1 MLIDKLEPSK
11 LERRIVNLETTIQR
25 ILALNEKQHEDYKAE
40 IKKRDEDAYGRNQ
53 DIATQFYK
61 IMNDHNNRIEL
72 VEAKMEEFEELLEE
86 G

>member
-40 IKKRDEDAYGRNQ
+40 INKRVIAAYGRDS
-53 DIATQFYK
+53 DIAERFTRIIVSY
-61 IMNDHNNRIEL
+61 DERIES
-72 VEAKMEEFEELLEE
+72 VEAKMEEFEEILEE